1 MIDMIDNVD
10 ELLRAAAW
18 KLVDAPKGD
27 VDAMF
32 YVGVTPDGAH
42 VTVAS
47 FSIES
52 QGFPAGS
59 RGFDGAIRKENVLQR
74 LTREQAS
81 TAVALASGRL
91 KYTIG
96 RVNP

>member
-1 MIDMIDNVD
+1 MIDNVD
-10 ELLRAAAW
+10 ELLQAAAW
-18 KLVDAPKGD
+18 KQVDAPKGD

-32 YVGVTPDGAH
+32 YVGFTPDG
-42 VTVAS
+42 VQVSVAS
-47 FSIES
+47 FSIEN
-52 QGFPAGS
+52 QGFPVGS
-59 RGFDGAIRKENVLQR
+59 RGFEGAIRKENVLQR

-91 KYTIG
+91 KYMIG

>member
-1 MIDMIDNVD
+1 MIDNVD
-10 ELLRAAAW
+10 ELLQAAAW
-18 KLVDAPKGD
+18 KQVDAPKGD

-32 YVGVTPDGAH
+32 YVGFTSEGVQ
-42 VTVAS
+42 VSVAS
-47 FSIES
+47 FSIED
-52 QGFPAGS
+52 QGFPVGS
-59 RGFDGAIRKENVLQR
+59 RGFEGAIRKENVLQR

-91 KYTIG
+91 